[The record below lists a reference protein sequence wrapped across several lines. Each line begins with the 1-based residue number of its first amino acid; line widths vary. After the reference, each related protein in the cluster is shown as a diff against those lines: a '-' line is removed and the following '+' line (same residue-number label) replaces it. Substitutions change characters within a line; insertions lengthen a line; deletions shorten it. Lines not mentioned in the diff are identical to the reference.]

1 MKTSRLYESQI
12 VGILKQAQSG
22 LAVSDICRQYRI
34 SSATFYR
41 WRSKYGDMDVS
52 TLKRNK
58 ELERENSQ
66 LKRMYANAQLDYEIL
81 KEAMEKKW

>member
-1 MKTSRLYESQI
+1 MKTSRLYESQN

-34 SSATFYR
+34 SSATFYK
-41 WRSKYGDMDVS
+41 WHSKYGGVDVS

-66 LKRMYANAQLDYEIL
+66 LKRMYANAQLDNQIL